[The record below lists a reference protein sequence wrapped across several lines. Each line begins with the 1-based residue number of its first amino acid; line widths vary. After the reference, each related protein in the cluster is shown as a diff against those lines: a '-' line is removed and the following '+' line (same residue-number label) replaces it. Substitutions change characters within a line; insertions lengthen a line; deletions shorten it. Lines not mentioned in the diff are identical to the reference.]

1 MITSL
6 GFGEARVIGEIVPS
20 LIAFRVFIG
29 VIGCFAFTGKM
40 AEMLGMKIS
49 LNQREGGHVIAL
61 QRIDLMP
68 AISSLIG

>member
-1 MITSL
+1 MITFL
-6 GFGEARVIGEIVPS
+6 EFGEPRVIWEIVPN

-40 AEMLGMKIS
+40 TEMLGMKIS
-49 LNQREGGHVIAL
+49 LNQRERGHVIAL

-68 AISSLIG
+68 AISS